1 MKTHRFVV
9 PLTVAMF
16 GCLLACDHPA
26 THNST
31 PDVRS
36 PPSGVTNAQATRED
50 GRLVDELANARCDRE
65 EGCKNVGPGQKYASR
80 DVCLDQ
86 MRGSMGN
93 DLNPQNCPLGIDR
106 SRFDGCLA
114 AVRAEQCDRPL
125 DTLARVQECRTSDM
139 CLK

>member
-1 MKTHRFVV
+1 MKTRRFAVS
-9 PLTVAMF
+9 LTLAMF
-16 GCLLACDHPA
+16 GCILACDHPA
-26 THNST
+26 THDST

-36 PPSGVTNAQATRED
+36 PPSGVTNVQARGNGEM
-50 GRLVDELANARCDRE
+50 VDALASARCDRE
-65 EGCKNVGPGQKYASR
+65 VGCKNVGAGQKYASR

-86 MRGSMGN
+86 MRGSIGN
-93 DLNPQNCPLGIDR
+93 DLNPQNCPLGLDR
-106 SRFDGCLA
+106 SHFDACLA